1 MKFNNILHITDD
13 YLYLKAKKHKNIIKQ
28 KLALNTVYGGKIYN
42 IKKFM
47 KIFEKLLNENHLNN
61 SLFGETI
68 KIIVSS
74 NYTPADITF
83 LKNVMTCFNY
93 RKIVIEKEL
102 NYYKLNDKNTY
113 INIFDNY
120 FNVTFLDEYKKI
132 NNIYMETKSFY
143 NNDDILNYISYIT
156 KDKEVCLLGN
166 GDLLK
171 EVFANLENKFDKKT
185 YIFSNHE
192 TLIIASAKAL
202 I

>member
-47 KIFEKLLNENHLNN
+47 KTFEKLLNENHLNN

-83 LKNVMTCFNY
+83 LKNIMTCFNY
-93 RKIVIEKEL
+93 RKIVIEKKL
-102 NYYKLNDKNTY
+102 NYYKLNEKNTY

-143 NNDDILNYISYIT
+143 NNEDILNYINYIT
-156 KDKEVCLLGN
+156 KDKEVCLLGS

-171 EVFANLENKFDKKT
+171 ETFANLENKFNKKT

-192 TLIIASAKAL
+192 TLIITSAKA
-202 I
+202 

>member
-156 KDKEVCLLGN
+156 KDKEVCLLGS

-171 EVFANLENKFDKKT
+171 ETFANLENKFNKKT

-192 TLIIASAKAL
+192 TLIITSAKT
-202 I
+202 

>member
-13 YLYLKAKKHKNIIKQ
+13 FLYLKAKKHKSIIKQ

-83 LKNVMTCFNY
+83 LKNVMACFNY

-156 KDKEVCLLGN
+156 KDKEVCLLGS

-171 EVFANLENKFDKKT
+171 EIFANLENKFNKKT

-192 TLIIASAKAL
+192 TLIITSAKA
-202 I
+202 

>member
-83 LKNVMTCFNY
+83 LKNVMACFNY

-120 FNVTFLDEYKKI
+120 FNITFLDEYKKI

-156 KDKEVCLLGN
+156 KDKEVCLLGS

-171 EVFANLENKFDKKT
+171 EIFANLENKFNKKT

-192 TLIIASAKAL
+192 TLIITSAKA
-202 I
+202 

>member
-83 LKNVMTCFNY
+83 LKNIMTCFNY

-113 INIFDNY
+113 INILDNY

-143 NNDDILNYISYIT
+143 NNEDILNYINYIT

-192 TLIIASAKAL
+192 TLIIASAKA
-202 I
+202 

>member
-13 YLYLKAKKHKNIIKQ
+13 FLYLKAKKHKSIIKQ

-42 IKKFM
+42 IKKLM
-47 KIFEKLLNENHLNN
+47 KTFEKLLNENHLNN

-83 LKNVMTCFNY
+83 LKNIMTCFNY

-143 NNDDILNYISYIT
+143 NNEDILNYINYIT
-156 KDKEVCLLGN
+156 RDKEVCLLGN

-192 TLIIASAKAL
+192 TLIIASAKA
-202 I
+202 

>member
-13 YLYLKAKKHKNIIKQ
+13 YLYLKAKKHKSIIKQ

-47 KIFEKLLNENHLNN
+47 KTFEKLLNEYHLNN

-83 LKNVMTCFNY
+83 LKNIMTCFNY

-120 FNVTFLDEYKKI
+120 FNLTFLDEYKKI

-143 NNDDILNYISYIT
+143 NNNDILNYINYIT

-192 TLIIASAKAL
+192 TLIITSAKAR

>member
-47 KIFEKLLNENHLNN
+47 KTFEKLLNENHLNN

-83 LKNVMTCFNY
+83 LKNIMTCFNY

-102 NYYKLNDKNTY
+102 NYYKLNEKNTY

-143 NNDDILNYISYIT
+143 NNEDILNYINYIT
-156 KDKEVCLLGN
+156 KDKEVCLLGS

-171 EVFANLENKFDKKT
+171 ETFANLENKFNKKT

-192 TLIIASAKAL
+192 TLIITSAKA
-202 I
+202 

>member
-132 NNIYMETKSFY
+132 NNIYVETKSFY

-156 KDKEVCLLGN
+156 KDKEVCLLGS

-171 EVFANLENKFDKKT
+171 ETFANLENKFNKKT

-192 TLIIASAKAL
+192 TLIITSAKA
-202 I
+202 

>member
-13 YLYLKAKKHKNIIKQ
+13 FLYLKAKKHKSIIKQ

-47 KIFEKLLNENHLNN
+47 KTFEKLLNENHLNN

-83 LKNVMTCFNY
+83 LKNIMTCFNY

-102 NYYKLNDKNTY
+102 NYYKLNEKNTY

-143 NNDDILNYISYIT
+143 NNEDILNYINYIT

-192 TLIIASAKAL
+192 TLIIASAKA
-202 I
+202 

>member
-83 LKNVMTCFNY
+83 LKNIMTCFNY

-143 NNDDILNYISYIT
+143 NNEDILNYINYIT
-156 KDKEVCLLGN
+156 KDKEVCLLGS

-192 TLIIASAKAL
+192 TLIIASAKA
-202 I
+202 

>member
-13 YLYLKAKKHKNIIKQ
+13 YLYLKAKKQKNIIKQ

-120 FNVTFLDEYKKI
+120 FNITFLDEYKKI

-156 KDKEVCLLGN
+156 KDKEVCLLGS

-171 EVFANLENKFDKKT
+171 ETFANLENKFNKKT

-192 TLIIASAKAL
+192 TLIITSAKA
-202 I
+202 

>member
-13 YLYLKAKKHKNIIKQ
+13 YLYLKAKKHKSIIKQ

-47 KIFEKLLNENHLNN
+47 KTFEKLLNENHLNN

-83 LKNVMTCFNY
+83 LKNIMTCFNY

-143 NNDDILNYISYIT
+143 NNEDILNYINYIT

-192 TLIIASAKAL
+192 TLIIASTKA
-202 I
+202 

>member
-83 LKNVMTCFNY
+83 LKNVMACFNY

-113 INIFDNY
+113 ITIFDNY
-120 FNVTFLDEYKKI
+120 FNITFLDEYKKI

-156 KDKEVCLLGN
+156 KDKEVCLLGS

-171 EVFANLENKFDKKT
+171 ETFANLENKFNKKT

-192 TLIIASAKAL
+192 TLIITSAKA
-202 I
+202 

>member
-156 KDKEVCLLGN
+156 KDKEVCLLGS

-171 EVFANLENKFDKKT
+171 ETFANLENKFNKKT

-192 TLIIASAKAL
+192 TLIITSAKA
-202 I
+202 

>member
-120 FNVTFLDEYKKI
+120 FNITFLDEYKKI

-156 KDKEVCLLGN
+156 KDKEVCLLGS

-171 EVFANLENKFDKKT
+171 ETFANLENKFNKKT

-192 TLIIASAKAL
+192 ILIITSAKA
-202 I
+202 

>member
-83 LKNVMTCFNY
+83 LKNVMACFNY

-120 FNVTFLDEYKKI
+120 FNITFLDEYKKI

-156 KDKEVCLLGN
+156 KDKEVCLLGS

-171 EVFANLENKFDKKT
+171 ETFANLENKFNKKT

-192 TLIIASAKAL
+192 TLIITSAKA
-202 I
+202 

>member
-74 NYTPADITF
+74 NYTPADISF
-83 LKNVMTCFNY
+83 LKNVMACFNY
-93 RKIVIEKEL
+93 RKIVLEKEL

-120 FNVTFLDEYKKI
+120 FNITFLDEYKKI

-156 KDKEVCLLGN
+156 KDKEVCLLGS

-171 EVFANLENKFDKKT
+171 ETFANLENKFNKKT

-192 TLIIASAKAL
+192 TLIITSAKAR

>member
-120 FNVTFLDEYKKI
+120 FNITFLDEYKKI

-156 KDKEVCLLGN
+156 KDKEVCLLGS

-171 EVFANLENKFDKKT
+171 ETFANLENKFNKKT

-192 TLIIASAKAL
+192 TLIITSAKA
-202 I
+202 

>member
-13 YLYLKAKKHKNIIKQ
+13 YLYLKAKKHKSIIKQ

-47 KIFEKLLNENHLNN
+47 KTFEKLLNENHLNN

-83 LKNVMTCFNY
+83 LKNIMTCFNY

-143 NNDDILNYISYIT
+143 NNEDILNYINYIT
-156 KDKEVCLLGN
+156 RDKEVCLLGN

-192 TLIIASAKAL
+192 TLIIASAKA
-202 I
+202 

>member
-13 YLYLKAKKHKNIIKQ
+13 FLYLKAKKHKSIIKQ

-47 KIFEKLLNENHLNN
+47 KTFEKLLNENHLNN

-83 LKNVMTCFNY
+83 LKNIMTCFNY

-143 NNDDILNYISYIT
+143 NNEDILNYINYIT

-192 TLIIASAKAL
+192 TLIIASAKA
-202 I
+202 

>member
-83 LKNVMTCFNY
+83 LKNVMACFNY

-156 KDKEVCLLGN
+156 KDKEVCLLGS

-171 EVFANLENKFDKKT
+171 ETFANLENKFNKKT

-192 TLIIASAKAL
+192 ILIITSAKA
-202 I
+202 

>member
-156 KDKEVCLLGN
+156 KDKEVCLLGS

-171 EVFANLENKFDKKT
+171 EIFANLENKFNKKT

-192 TLIIASAKAL
+192 TLIITSAKA
-202 I
+202 

>member
-120 FNVTFLDEYKKI
+120 FNITFLDEYKKI

-156 KDKEVCLLGN
+156 KDKEVCLLGS

-171 EVFANLENKFDKKT
+171 ETFANLENKFNKKT

-192 TLIIASAKAL
+192 TLIITSAKAR

>member
-132 NNIYMETKSFY
+132 NNIYVETKSFY
-143 NNDDILNYISYIT
+143 NNNDILNYISYIT
-156 KDKEVCLLGN
+156 KDKEVCLLGS

-171 EVFANLENKFDKKT
+171 ETFANLENKFNKKT

-192 TLIIASAKAL
+192 TLIITSAKA
-202 I
+202 

>member
-13 YLYLKAKKHKNIIKQ
+13 YLYLKAKKHKSIIKQ

-47 KIFEKLLNENHLNN
+47 KTFEKLLNENHLNN

-83 LKNVMTCFNY
+83 LKNIMTCFNY

-143 NNDDILNYISYIT
+143 NNEDILNYINYIT
-156 KDKEVCLLGN
+156 KDKEVCLLGS
-166 GDLLK
+166 GDFLK

-192 TLIIASAKAL
+192 TLIIASAKA
-202 I
+202 

>member
-83 LKNVMTCFNY
+83 LKNVMACFNY

-156 KDKEVCLLGN
+156 KDKEVCLLGS

-171 EVFANLENKFDKKT
+171 ETFANLENKFNKKT

-192 TLIIASAKAL
+192 TLIITSAKA
-202 I
+202 

>member
-83 LKNVMTCFNY
+83 LKNVMACFNY

-156 KDKEVCLLGN
+156 KEKEVCLLGS

-171 EVFANLENKFDKKT
+171 ETFANLENKFNKKT

-192 TLIIASAKAL
+192 TLIITSAKA
-202 I
+202 

>member
-74 NYTPADITF
+74 NYTPADISF
-83 LKNVMTCFNY
+83 LKNVMACFNY
-93 RKIVIEKEL
+93 RKIVLEKEL

-120 FNVTFLDEYKKI
+120 FNITFLDEYKKI

-156 KDKEVCLLGN
+156 KDKEVCLLGS

-171 EVFANLENKFDKKT
+171 ETFANLENKFNKKT

-192 TLIIASAKAL
+192 TLIITSAKA
-202 I
+202 

>member
-143 NNDDILNYISYIT
+143 NNDEILNYISYIT
-156 KDKEVCLLGN
+156 KDKEVCLLGS

-171 EVFANLENKFDKKT
+171 ETFANLENKFNKKT

-192 TLIIASAKAL
+192 TLIITSAKA
-202 I
+202 